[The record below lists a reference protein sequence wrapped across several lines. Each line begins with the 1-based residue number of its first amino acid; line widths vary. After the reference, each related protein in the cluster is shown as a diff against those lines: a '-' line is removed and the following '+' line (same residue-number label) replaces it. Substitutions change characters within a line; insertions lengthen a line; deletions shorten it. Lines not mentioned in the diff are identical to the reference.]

1 MPFQQFCSGTLIT
14 KLCCFLTTN
23 DLPVANP
30 KAFQCEAS
38 GSCAEMGPPPQ
49 PAPLSPSI
57 HSFFLCPVNSSFPP
71 RPYSLHSFFR
81 SSAAALVGF
90 NVRIL
95 GF

>member
-38 GSCAEMGPPPQ
+38 GSSVS
-49 PAPLSPSI
+49 LDT
-57 HSFFLCPVNSSFPP
+57 FFLPLPCQQFFPTKALF
-71 RPYSLHSFFR
+71 SLFF
-81 SSAAALVGF
+81 L
-90 NVRIL
+90 
-95 GF
+95 